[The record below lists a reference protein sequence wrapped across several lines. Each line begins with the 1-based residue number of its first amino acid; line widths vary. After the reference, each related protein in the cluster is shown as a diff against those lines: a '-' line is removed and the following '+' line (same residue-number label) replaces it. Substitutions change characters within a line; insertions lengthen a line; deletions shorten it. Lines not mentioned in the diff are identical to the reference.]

1 MNRHKSSQVVL
12 LTNMQLLQAFIVG
25 MLLGGIFTLLKLPMP
40 APVQF
45 GGIVGILGVY
55 TGYVIVTYYEKS

>member
-1 MNRHKSSQVVL
+1 
-12 LTNMQLLQAFIVG
+12 MQLLQAFIVG